1 MTIDV
6 TRPGLLTTL
15 QDRGRH
21 GCAMLGVGRAGAM
34 DDVALRLANAL
45 VGNAVDAATLEITLI
60 GPRLRFERATT
71 IALTGAE
78 FPVHIGGDEIP
89 MWQPV
94 NVEAGDELEVGT
106 ARRGSRACL
115 AIAGGFV
122 AESVLGSISTDVNA
136 RLGGLD
142 GRPLREHDR
151 LLIRN
156 ASTDDIVRAR
166 DQPRASSPPRSGRWS
181 LDPRPWFDTDI
192 ASPIHLIR
200 GSHFDALDAA
210 SRAALFA
217 KNFRIAAESNR
228 VGFRL
233 DGARLELA
241 APLELVSEPLAAGTL
256 QLPPG
261 GQPIALMVEHPT
273 IGGYPRIGQIAAVDL
288 ARLAQRRPGDPV
300 RFVEIDLDEAQTRY
314 LERERELERLIAA
327 IGERLGA

>member
-21 GCAMLGVGRAGAM
+21 GCAMLGVGCAGAM

-45 VGNAVDAATLEITLI
+45 VGNEADAALLEITLI
-60 GPRLRFERATT
+60 GPRLRFDSAAT

-78 FPVHIGGDEIP
+78 FPVHIGRNEMP

-94 NVEAGDELEVGT
+94 DVEADAELEIGT
-106 ARRGSRACL
+106 ARRGSRAYL
-115 AIAGGFV
+115 AVAGGFA
-122 AESVLGSISTDVNA
+122 AEPVLGSLATDVNA
-136 RLGGLD
+136 RLGGFD

-151 LLIRN
+151 LLINDLGADDTMRVHEKSRA
-156 ASTDDIVRAR
+156 ASQAKS
-166 DQPRASSPPRSGRWS
+166 ARWS
-181 LDPRPWFDTDI
+181 LDPRPWLDTDT
-192 ASPIHLIR
+192 ASPIRLMR
-200 GSHFDALDAA
+200 GSHFGALDAA

-217 KNFRIAAESNR
+217 KNFRIAADSNR

-233 DGARLELA
+233 DAVRLELA

-288 ARLAQRRPGDPV
+288 PRLAQRRPGDPV
-300 RFVEIDLDEAQTRY
+300 RFAEIDLDEAQTRY

>member
-1 MTIDV
+1 M
-6 TRPGLLTTL
+6 
-15 QDRGRH
+15 
-21 GCAMLGVGRAGAM
+21 
-34 DDVALRLANAL
+34 
-45 VGNAVDAATLEITLI
+45 
-60 GPRLRFERATT
+60 
-71 IALTGAE
+71 
-78 FPVHIGGDEIP
+78 
-89 MWQPV
+89 
-94 NVEAGDELEVGT
+94 
-106 ARRGSRACL
+106 
-115 AIAGGFV
+115 
-122 AESVLGSISTDVNA
+122 
-136 RLGGLD
+136 D

-156 ASTDDIVRAR
+156 ASADDIVRAR
-166 DQPRASSPPRSGRWS
+166 DQPPASSPPRSGRWS